1 MEIDGAEAVVTG
13 ASGGLGGAIAR
24 ALHARGARVILTA
37 RREESLQKLSTE
49 LNGADVVVCDLTDR
63 EQVLGLV
70 TRLAHTDIVVF
81 NAATPGAG
89 RLDDFTPEQLDRAL
103 AVNLRVPMLMT
114 QQLLPAM
121 LQRRRGHFVY
131 ISSMAG
137 KVPSVRQSVYSAAK
151 FGLRGFCGAL
161 RGDLYGS
168 GVSASAVFPEAIND
182 AGMLADFGIPLPP
195 GMKGVSSDTVARAVI
210 DAIEKD
216 RGEVDAARLSIRLAG
231 KLGGLAPGLVDRMT
245 RRPAHI
251 AWIELGVERTRHI
264 R

>member
-103 AVNLRVPMLMT
+103 DVNLRVPMLMT

-137 KVPSVRQSVYSAAK
+137 KVPSVRQSV
-151 FGLRGFCGAL
+151 
-161 RGDLYGS
+161 
-168 GVSASAVFPEAIND
+168 
-182 AGMLADFGIPLPP
+182 
-195 GMKGVSSDTVARAVI
+195 
-210 DAIEKD
+210 
-216 RGEVDAARLSIRLAG
+216 
-231 KLGGLAPGLVDRMT
+231 
-245 RRPAHI
+245 
-251 AWIELGVERTRHI
+251 
-264 R
+264 